1 MIRRTA
7 AKTPAPKAKTLAQQ
21 EVDFTAE
28 GSPPP
33 NKVGKRA
40 PVVPTP
46 AAVPAN
52 RGPARAAKH
61 SDRHAAAARSHIKAT
76 R

>member
-1 MIRRTA
+1 
-7 AKTPAPKAKTLAQQ
+7 
-21 EVDFTAE
+21 
-28 GSPPP
+28 
-33 NKVGKRA
+33 
-40 PVVPTP
+40 VVPTP

-61 SDRHAAAARSHIKAT
+61 PDRHAAAARSHIKAT